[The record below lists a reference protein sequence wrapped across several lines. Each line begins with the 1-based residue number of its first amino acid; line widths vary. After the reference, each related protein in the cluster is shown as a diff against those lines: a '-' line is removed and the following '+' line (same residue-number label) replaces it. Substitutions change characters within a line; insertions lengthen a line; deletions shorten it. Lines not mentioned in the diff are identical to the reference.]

1 LHGQGVGYN
10 LGEMKRD
17 EILGLGDFAP
27 FGAPLQ
33 GRALHAPM
41 SGVTD
46 IGLRR
51 IAARC
56 GATLVVTEMVACDA
70 YVQGDEEYRLRA
82 EGEGIRPHMVQLAG
96 CDGVWMAEAARMAAD
111 AGADVIDINMGCPAK
126 RVTGGWAGSA
136 LMQNP
141 DHAVSLVAAVVAA
154 VKIPVT
160 VKMRL
165 GWDHASLN
173 AALIARRAESVGA
186 RMITVHGRT
195 RQQFYKGKA
204 DWAAIAPVKYAVTVP
219 VVANGDIETLEDAR
233 VALLQSSADAV
244 MIGRAALGRPWLT
257 GAIGRALA
265 MGAAFITEP
274 SLDDKLAMTIEH
286 YMSLV
291 STMGASVGSRHA
303 RKHLAAAIADFMPE
317 PDDAVSALRSQVL
330 QSEIPDDIIALLTRI
345 CAITSMQAARGLR
358 HAA

>member
-1 LHGQGVGYN
+1 MDGA
-10 LGEMKRD
+10 EK
-17 EILGLGDFAP
+17 IGLGDFAP
-27 FGAPLQ
+27 FGVPLQ

-56 GATLVVTEMVACDA
+56 GAALVVTEMVACDA

-96 CDGVWMAEAARMAAD
+96 CDGGWMAQAARMAAE

-154 VKIPVT
+154 VSIPVT

-173 AALIARRAESVGA
+173 APLIARRAEMAGA

-204 DWAAIAPVKYAVTVP
+204 DWAAIRAVKDAVSVP
-219 VVANGDIETLEDAR
+219 VVANGDIETLDDAR
-233 VALLQSSADAV
+233 LALALSGAEAV

-257 GAIGRALA
+257 GAIGQALA
-265 MGAAFITEP
+265 TGAAMIDEP
-274 SLDDKLAMTIEH
+274 SLDARLAMTTEH

-291 STMGASVGSRHA
+291 TTMGASGGSRHA
-303 RKHLAAAIADFMPE
+303 RKHLAAAIADLVPG
-317 PDDAVSALRSQVL
+317 PDEAVLALRAQVL
-330 QSEIPDDIIALLTRI
+330 GSETPDEVIALLAQI
-345 CAITSMQAARGLR
+345 CAIARSRPAGGLCLAA
-358 HAA
+358 